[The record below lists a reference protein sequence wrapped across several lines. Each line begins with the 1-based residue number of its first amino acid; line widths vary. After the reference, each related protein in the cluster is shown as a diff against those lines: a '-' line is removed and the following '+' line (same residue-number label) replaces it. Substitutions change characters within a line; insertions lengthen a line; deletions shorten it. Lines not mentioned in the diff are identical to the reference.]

1 MSVLPAGLPAPT
13 ATGDGLDRPYWEGT
27 RAHELRVQR
36 CASCSTWRWGPEWI
50 CHACRSLAT
59 QWLAVEPVG
68 SIYSWER
75 VWYPVHPALAES
87 LPYVILLV
95 ELPAA
100 GGVRMVGNLAGDARA
115 EVRIGARVRA
125 VFEDHDDAEPPY
137 TLVQWKIEEATR

>member
-13 ATGDGLDRPYWEGT
+13 AAGDGLDRPYWEGT

-95 ELPAA
+95 ELPNA
-100 GGVRMVGNLAGDARA
+100 GGVRMVGNLAGDARG

-125 VFEDHDDAEPPY
+125 VFEDHDDADPPY
-137 TLVQWKIEEATR
+137 TLVQWKIEEETK